1 VELTNNS
8 TKCYAFFGRHTVR
21 VPSFGEALREKRRA
35 AGLSQRELARRAGL
49 DFSYISKVENGRH
62 PPPSAET
69 VIELCRILRTPPEEM
84 LALVGKIPEEV
95 EQALSKS
102 AAAQGF
108 LQQAG
113 LMKLSDEEWQQM
125 SSILRRLRGQ

>member
-1 VELTNNS
+1 M
-8 TKCYAFFGRHTVR
+8 R